1 MVRPFVALGCC
12 SDELLR
18 CFARAL
24 RAGARYLGVG
34 GRGARLELD
43 ATLAPR
49 LLLEHLADG
58 GGVEVP

>member
-1 MVRPFVALGCC
+1 MWHSAVAATNCSVAL
-12 SDELLR
+12 
-18 CFARAL
+18 RAL